1 MHALHIFIILVSF
14 LARAA
19 GAGVS
24 LLQSLHSG
32 EFRRIAG
39 VASETGSDVTKE
51 EESEADGDYLEVAI
65 RRHHRQPKRVK
76 DAPIHRG
83 SDHSLTV
90 PFNTDHHPSEK
101 SSAPELS
108 RAVPSAADLDAL
120 LSGKTDRESAERKQN
135 IAIGGDSVPH
145 ASYDAGSL
153 ALASTRFPA
162 KGMVHGLELLI
173 GIMLGVLLSLLA
185 LTAMGYWSGKS
196 KRSPLPP
203 QAPSPNLGLSGGKLE
218 LVQFNYHGAFF
229 TQFTWALD
237 GSSGSSDYDPVS
249 ILSDNR
255 EVGRVLGRL
264 MATPNGEMY
273 VMSAGSTW
281 AILKR
286 PLPNRRQP
294 GQLWDFKVCRADGT
308 PYVEV
313 KQRSDTKCHVDDAV
327 TQRRIMTVIGN
338 FTYPVFLS
346 GERKIHVW
354 LTQGSSK
361 PTMCAQCESRPE
373 METEGLPP
381 SSQSRRFHVT
391 TTSDIDASLV
401 LAMLLGLQDVH
412 GAGRNP
418 NVAAHSSSSERGPRS
433 VRNVR
438 AGTASSTAGLAA
450 GTVAASNVGPAG
462 TGATSS
468 SGNGG
473 QGTGP
478 SGQLASEEKAAEK
491 PPPRATEPATAA

>member
-120 LSGKTDRESAERKQN
+120 LSGKTDRESADRKQS

-338 FTYPVFLS
+338 FSWPVFLS
-346 GERKIHVW
+346 GERGIHVW
-354 LTQGSSK
+354 LMHGSAK
-361 PTMCAQCESRPE
+361 PSMCAQCEARPE
-373 METEGLPP
+373 MEST

-391 TTSDIDASLV
+391 TTPDTDASLV
-401 LAMLLGLQDVH
+401 LAILLGLQDVH
-412 GAGRNP
+412 SAAGRSYSSGQSIQGFGIQGD
-418 NVAAHSSSSERGPRS
+418 AAASPSPGMA
-433 VRNVR
+433 V
-438 AGTASSTAGLAA
+438 GTGAASSAGPPGA
-450 GTVAASNVGPAG
+450 
-462 TGATSS
+462 GATSS
-468 SGNGG
+468 SGNDG
-473 QGTGP
+473 QGSGS
-478 SGQLASEEKAAEK
+478 SGQPLVSEEKPPDDEPPKVTQPAMAA
-491 PPPRATEPATAA
+491 